1 MNLPIFPLNTV
12 LFPGIPLPLRVF
24 EERYLRMLAERATF
38 DPVFGIALIATGNE
52 VGDTP
57 TFHRIGTTARLV
69 SLNAQSSHR
78 VDVVV
83 VGDRRID
90 LAAPSWS
97 HGYAMA
103 ETEFLPD
110 RAFDTRE
117 GGRLLDRARETYTTW
132 IRAVARLVGREIEVP
147 DIGRDPVSA
156 SYDLASRLPMH
167 TWDQQAFLEDD
178 DPASRMRNVCA
189 RLERELALL
198 ARGGVAGT
206 PLHTPGNRFSLN

>member
-24 EERYLRMLAERATF
+24 EERYLRLLAERAMI
-38 DPVFGIALIATGNE
+38 DPAFGIALIATGNE

-69 SLNAQSSHR
+69 SLNAQSSHQ

-117 GGRLLDRARETYTTW
+117 GGRLLDRARGTYTTW
-132 IRAVARLVGREIEVP
+132 IRAVARLLGREFEVP
-147 DIGRDPVSA
+147 DLGQDPVSA
-156 SYDLASRLPMH
+156 SFDLASRLPMH

-178 DPASRMRNVCA
+178 DPISRMQTVCSV
-189 RLERELALL
+189 LDRELALL

-206 PLHTPGNRFSLN
+206 PLHAPGSRFSLN